1 MGSCLLTDLRFAHQ
15 SRCPG
20 SFYHPSKRCGHC
32 PARETGSLYHGNRCV
47 GTLTVTGLLR
57 LWSTKRWNFLSS
69 EFRMTSS
76 STDCTDIVKQSSKVP
91 RRHDPFEASMW
102 HKPTPKPK
110 LSMVVWGQP
119 TCRSYK
125 LQWRGSVHFL
135 FSISRNKWSYGE
147 TLPFQER
154 NGILK
159 RKGNCPDIMYLQMD
173 RSKLSSC
180 LIALIHGPQ
189 LSCKQCANVQSFLWS
204 VSIMMS

>member
-1 MGSCLLTDLRFAHQ
+1 MSVSESWLCKACKSFNILRVRFGFASGSNCFPNTLPMLKNNKCNIYRTTLLKLRLSNMGSCLLTDLRFAHQ

-110 LSMVVWGQP
+110 LSMVV
-119 TCRSYK
+119 
-125 LQWRGSVHFL
+125 
-135 FSISRNKWSYGE
+135 
-147 TLPFQER
+147 
-154 NGILK
+154 
-159 RKGNCPDIMYLQMD
+159 
-173 RSKLSSC
+173 
-180 LIALIHGPQ
+180 
-189 LSCKQCANVQSFLWS
+189 
-204 VSIMMS
+204 